1 MIHIFCLRK
10 PIPLWPYTLTLSL
23 NKQAAPM
30 ALNIVFFVVVFFFY
44 TFVIWILAHATDIP
58 LTRRVHVML
67 QFISLLL
74 KQLPAWFSHLSC
86 HYSDKESWRAG
97 FLLSCQRCTSFCVCS
112 VQWVAERS
120 WTLESA
126 VYIHAM
132 FFIWF
137 VNAGLTLWKTHTHTF
152 LFELF
157 DM

>member
-1 MIHIFCLRK
+1 
-10 PIPLWPYTLTLSL
+10 
-23 NKQAAPM
+23 
-30 ALNIVFFVVVFFFY
+30 
-44 TFVIWILAHATDIP
+44 
-58 LTRRVHVML
+58 ML

-74 KQLPAWFSHLSC
+74 KQLPAWFSHFSC
-86 HYSDKESWRAG
+86 HYSDKESCTVASAAVWAG

-137 VNAGLTLWKTHTHTF
+137 VNAGRGLTLWKTHTHTHFFVWIIWHVNVAEITTQLLSLSWCLVDPLIKCFF
-152 LFELF
+152 LFLTGCTCNELEKCN
-157 DM
+157 MQKIHI